1 MRLASIRSDR
11 GETAAVVLDEGV
23 IAVARLAADREQPL
37 PATLSELIAGS
48 HLPALVTA
56 VTKGPLP
63 ELIPHQQVSYAPGK
77 IWGIGLNY
85 REHAR
90 DLDVSVPT
98 HPASFMKPAT
108 AIIGLGDAICL
119 PPESQRV
126 TAEAELG
133 VIIGR
138 RCQRVTAEAELG
150 VIIGRRC
157 HRVNRDEAQEA
168 ILGFTCVLD
177 MTAEDILRQNPR
189 FLTRAKSFDTFF
201 SFGPVVLTPD
211 EVPDL
216 DALVVRTIVNGE
228 VRAENTV
235 SNMTFDLLELIRFHS
250 QGMTLEPGDVISTG
264 TPGAWPI
271 QAGDV
276 VRCEIT
282 GFPPLENHVQAPA
295 PERKDRTD

>member
-23 IAVARLAADREQPL
+23 FPVARLAADREQPL

-48 HLPALVTA
+48 HLPALATA
-56 VTKGPLP
+56 VTKRPLP
-63 ELIPHQQVSYAPGK
+63 ELIPHQQVFYAPPWRRPGK

-108 AIIGLGDAICL
+108 AIIGFGDAICL
-119 PPESQRV
+119 PAESQRV

-138 RCQRVTAEAELG
+138 RCRGVSREEA
-150 VIIGRRC
+150 R
-157 HRVNRDEAQEA
+157 QA
-168 ILGFTCVLD
+168 IFGFTCVLD
-177 MTAEDILRQNPR
+177 MTAEDILRRNPR

-211 EVPDL
+211 EVPNL
-216 DALVVRTIVNGE
+216 DGLVVRTIVNGE

-235 SNMTFDLLELIRFHS
+235 SNMTFDPFELIRFHS
-250 QGMTLEPGDVISTG
+250 QGMTLEPGDIISTG

-276 VRCEIT
+276 VRCKIT
-282 GFPPLENHVQAPA
+282 GFPPLENRVQAQA
-295 PERKDRTD
+295 PEGQK